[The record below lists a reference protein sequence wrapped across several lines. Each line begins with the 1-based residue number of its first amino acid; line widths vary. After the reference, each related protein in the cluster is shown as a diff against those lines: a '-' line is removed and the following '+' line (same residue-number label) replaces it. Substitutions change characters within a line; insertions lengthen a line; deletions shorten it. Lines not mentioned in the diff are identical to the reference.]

1 MKLHIK
7 VLVFTVITRARRS
20 SYDCNEKRCHPW
32 VFSLLQCAL
41 SAPMAAPLTGF
52 NAVFFWERR
61 VAPRLASSLT
71 SCQQPPKDT
80 RPNKGRK
87 YLWEKKKCLWL
98 IRGVA
103 TVAKTLP
110 LVRSTA
116 EEKVAVFFFP
126 PSPAC
131 HTKVLGKR
139 KCWHRKKKMNAQI
152 NEVA

>member
-41 SAPMAAPLTGF
+41 SAPTAAPLTGF

-71 SCQQPPKDT
+71 SRQQPPKDT
-80 RPNKGRK
+80 RPNNRRK
-87 YLWEKKKCLWL
+87 YLWEKKKVF
-98 IRGVA
+98 VA
-103 TVAKTLP
+103 
-110 LVRSTA
+110 
-116 EEKVAVFFFP
+116 
-126 PSPAC
+126 
-131 HTKVLGKR
+131 H
-139 KCWHRKKKMNAQI
+139 
-152 NEVA
+152 